1 MFTKLSVKT
10 MKWYHRV
17 TEAGP
22 DFKNYFN
29 EVLSCNYSR
38 QIPNNTTVLPKE
50 GTKNSFI
57 LIQKL
62 HNKFF
67 FCPECD
73 DCGTKFNLNMD
84 SEEAHIEKA
93 YCKHAL
99 AASILETKDNIKT
112 EILDKDIDQV
122 FVLQEKP
129 FPVSIVYPQTRKS
142 NTKGEQILPG
152 VVIRTNKMSKHR
164 CKTCKGRDGC
174 VHLNIFKLAQS
185 ENDLVD
191 EFGSMRLLEKTKK
204 TNKKN

>member
-1 MFTKLSVKT
+1 

-67 FCPECD
+67 FCHEYD
-73 DCGTKFNLNMD
+73 DCPAKFNLNKD
-84 SEEAHIEKA
+84 SAEAHIEKA

-99 AASILETKDNIKT
+99 AA
-112 EILDKDIDQV
+112 
-122 FVLQEKP
+122 
-129 FPVSIVYPQTRKS
+129 
-142 NTKGEQILPG
+142 
-152 VVIRTNKMSKHR
+152 
-164 CKTCKGRDGC
+164 
-174 VHLNIFKLAQS
+174 
-185 ENDLVD
+185 
-191 EFGSMRLLEKTKK
+191 
-204 TNKKN
+204 